1 MPLRDRPVTPSPGR
15 ARRARRR
22 AIVLLTAIVAVLAA
36 SRLPEAANR
45 TFVWKVSG
53 QQTAIYLMGS
63 VHLLSKDY
71 YPLSPPLDA
80 AFKDSDLLVEEV
92 DMGEMLEPELQ
103 LRILTLGMLPPGR
116 SIESVLS
123 PATFDLVSRKV
134 AALGLPIEPLKQFKP
149 WSLSLMLMNLVWAN
163 AGFDPNLGLDKHFY
177 DMAKASG
184 RLVQGL
190 ETTEFQISRFDE
202 MTMPRQDRML
212 AETIMELETA
222 TASVENVLAAWRTGD
237 VDTVERLLL
246 QDLRKDPEMYQRLL
260 VERNRNWLPKL
271 EALFNR
277 RGRAL
282 VIVGAAHLVGPDG
295 LLQTLKSK
303 GYTIEQL

>member
-1 MPLRDRPVTPSPGR
+1 MPLRDRSVAPLPRG
-15 ARRARRR
+15 ARRR
-22 AIVLLTAIVAVLAA
+22 ALVLLTAVVAVLGA
-36 SRLPEAANR
+36 SRLPEAATR
-45 TFVWKVSG
+45 SFLWKVSG

-71 YPLSPPLDA
+71 YPLSPPLEA

-103 LRILTLGMLPPGR
+103 LRILTRGMLPPGR
-116 SIESVLS
+116 SIDKVVS
-123 PATFDLVSRKV
+123 PATFDLVSRKA

-177 DMAKASG
+177 DLAKANG

-202 MTMPRQDRML
+202 MTMAQQDRML
-212 AETIMELETA
+212 VETIMELETA
-222 TASVENVLAAWRTGD
+222 TASVEKVLAAWKTGD
-237 VDTVERLLL
+237 VDTVKQLLL

-260 VERNRNWLPKL
+260 VDRNRNWLPKL

-295 LLQTLKSK
+295 LLQMLKSK
-303 GYTIEQL
+303 GYPIEQL

>member
-1 MPLRDRPVTPSPGR
+1 MPLRDRSVAPSPRG
-15 ARRARRR
+15 ARRR
-22 AIVLLTAIVAVLAA
+22 TLVLLTAVVAVLGA
-36 SRLPEAANR
+36 SRLPEAATR
-45 TFVWKVSG
+45 SFLWKVSG

-80 AFKDSDLLVEEV
+80 AFKDADLLVEEV

-103 LRILTLGMLPPGR
+103 LRILTRGMLPPGQ
-116 SIESVLS
+116 SIDKVVS
-123 PATFDLVSRKV
+123 PATFDLVSRKA

-149 WSLSLMLMNLVWAN
+149 WSLSLLLMNLAWAT

-177 DMAKASG
+177 DLAKANG

-202 MTMPRQDRML
+202 MTMPQQDRML
-212 AETIMELETA
+212 VETIRELETA
-222 TASVENVLAAWRTGD
+222 TASVEKVLAAWKTGD
-237 VDTVERLLL
+237 VAAVEQLLL

-260 VERNRNWLPKL
+260 VDRNRNWLPKL

-295 LLQTLKSK
+295 LLQMLKSK
-303 GYTIEQL
+303 GYTLEQL